1 MDERLWNTDF
11 NDLLVDNKIMPSVE
25 DKRALHMMVLP
36 WRQDPPVILND
47 KPMAERRFRSL
58 KNRLENCCE
67 LLEKYTNTMQDYINK
82 GYAEKVPKEELEK
95 DEGTVWYFPHHPVTH
110 CLKPNEVRIAF
121 ACVAKFRGV
130 SLNQ

>member
-1 MDERLWNTDF
+1 
-11 NDLLVDNKIMPSVE
+11 
-25 DKRALHMMVLP
+25 MMVLP

-95 DEGTVWYFPHHPVTH
+95 DEGTVWYLPHHPVTH
-110 CLKPNEVRIAF
+110 RLKPNKVRIVFDCA
-121 ACVAKFRGV
+121 AKFRGV
-130 SLNQ
+130 SLNQQLLQGPDLTNSLVGVLMRFRQEPIVVV